1 MPGQKEGFV
10 KVWRLRVLFRCK
22 KNNLCGLEACCC
34 SRLHVGFSNK
44 HTKRRDSDK
53 QSDKN
58 NCNHS
63 LPRLITTRK
72 MNSHKTCLYSKAWTP
87 LTVKQGNTWL
97 TKQKQVETQ
106 CCWADLLTAAA
117 AKATAPA
124 SPPPL
129 FGSGQHV
136 LNWRNQEWHGHFS
149 QQTCS
154 LNFTPIQR
162 WWQLSETQLGNS
174 ALLYNW
180 VLREVYQMADK
191 STRFRKRSAG
201 HHGLIERLG
210 E

>member
-44 HTKRRDSDK
+44 HPKRRDSDK

-72 MNSHKTCLYSKAWTP
+72 MNSHKTCLCSKAWTP

-124 SPPPL
+124 FFPPIWKWTTCFKLEESGMTRTLFSADMQFELYSYPAMVTAKWNTARQFCPPL
-129 FGSGQHV
+129 
-136 LNWRNQEWHGHFS
+136 
-149 QQTCS
+149 
-154 LNFTPIQR
+154 
-162 WWQLSETQLGNS
+162 QLSATG
-174 ALLYNW
+174 
-180 VLREVYQMADK
+180 
-191 STRFRKRSAG
+191 
-201 HHGLIERLG
+201 GLPDGR
-210 E
+210 